1 MLDVAGLAA
10 GALAGIGGGGTAW
23 LDATGFVCWQA
34 VPAAT
39 AKSRKTKATE
49 FRIESMIATL
59 AEPFTTAKSR
69 DFAVPAGRP
78 KLPDGLDFPW

>member
-23 LDATGFVCWQA
+23 LNATGFVCWQA